1 MQKDTYNCQHLLYT
15 DYKQEGD
22 QRSALSQVSTAST
35 KYLHDIDAQLANL
48 ILGFRVLEDL

>member
-48 ILGFRVLEDL
+48 LLGFRVLEEL